1 VASHA
6 QVSFKTVSRVV
17 NGGAGVSTHL
27 AIRVRTAIDELGY
40 RPDDRAR
47 RLRTSELK
55 SNVIGFLLV
64 DVANPFFS
72 SILRGIEDV
81 ARKHG
86 NLVLSASTDGDP
98 ERHDQLVSAFVARR
112 VDGLIVVPTDDHLGP
127 LEHEM
132 KRGTPLVFVDLESK
146 GIDAVDWVRGDH
158 IGGSRV
164 ATEHLLERGH
174 TDIAYLGSP
183 FDISSA
189 RMRYSGFEQAM
200 NAAGRTITPSLVR
213 TGALLPEQ
221 WQHVVAEVLDSA
233 VRPTALFTAQNFAT
247 LGALQELHR
256 RGLRET
262 IAHVSFD
269 DVELSDVIT
278 PGLTAIPQHPLEIGR
293 RATEMLFDR
302 IDGRTHQ
309 PIHEILPA
317 ALVARGSGE
326 IPPPNPTRSRPN
338 RT

>member
-17 NGGAGVSTHL
+17 NGEAGVSTHL

-98 ERHDQLVSAFVARR
+98 TRHDQLVSAFVARR
-112 VDGLIVVPTDDHLGP
+112 VDGLIVVPSGDHLGP
-127 LEHEM
+127 LQHEM
-132 KRGTPLVFVDLESK
+132 QRGTPIVFVDLEPE
-146 GIDAVDWVRGDH
+146 GFNGVDLVRSDH
-158 IGGSRV
+158 VAGSRL
-164 ATEHLLERGH
+164 ATQHLLAQGH
-174 TDIAYLGSP
+174 KNIAYLGSP
-183 FDISSA
+183 FDLSSA

-200 NAAGRTITPSLVR
+200 NNAGCAIAPSLVR
-213 TGALLPEQ
+213 TEALLPEQ
-221 WQHVVAEVLDSA
+221 WRHVVSEVLDSSP
-233 VRPTALFTAQNFAT
+233 RPTALFTAQNFAT

-269 DVELSDVIT
+269 DVELSDVVT
-278 PGLTAIPQHPLEIGR
+278 PGLTAIPQHPLDIGR
-293 RATEMLFDR
+293 RSTEILFDR
-302 IDGRTHQ
+302 IDGLTH
-309 PIHEILPA
+309 PPVRDILPST
-317 ALVARGSGE
+317 LVARGSGE
-326 IPPPNPTRSRPN
+326 IPPR
-338 RT
+338 